1 MKKQS
6 YVIIVLI
13 IIFLCICFWWLALRP
28 NFDRRECYKKAE
40 KMKQIEIGVD
50 NGIREI
56 DMNIIPENEIQA
68 KILQAK
74 ISASRD
80 YDKYFM
86 DNYNICLMEKG
97 LK

>member
-1 MKKQS
+1 MKKQN
-6 YVIIVLI
+6 YVVITLLI
-13 IIFLCICFWWLALRP
+13 IFFCACFYWLALRP
-28 NFDRRECYKKAE
+28 NLGKKECYRRAE
-40 KMKQIEIGVD
+40 MFRKNAIVVD

-68 KILQAK
+68 KVLQEK
-74 ISASRD
+74 ISVQRD

-86 DNYNICLMEKG
+86 DNYNICLMQKG